1 MKKLVLLFAVAALS
15 FAPADTQLTADER
28 KAAVAKLTQTQD
40 HMLKVMKGLSPAQ
53 LNYKADPNSWSVA
66 ECAEHIAIS
75 ESLIWG
81 MVDGALKQPA
91 DASKRGEV
99 KMKDDQLFNMITDRS
114 NKIKTQ
120 EVFEPKNKFASVE
133 GSVKEFKEKR
143 TAHIEYVNTTKD
155 DLRDRYAQLK
165 FGTIDAY
172 QAILFMAGHTERHVK
187 QMEEVVASA
196 GFPKK

>member
-1 MKKLVLLFAVAALS
+1 
-15 FAPADTQLTADER
+15 
-28 KAAVAKLTQTQD
+28 
-40 HMLKVMKGLSPAQ
+40 
-53 LNYKADPNSWSVA
+53 
-66 ECAEHIAIS
+66 
-75 ESLIWG
+75 
-81 MVDGALKQPA
+81 A

-114 NKIKTQ
+114 NKVKTQ
-120 EVFEPKNKFASVE
+120 EVFEPKNKFASVD
-133 GSVKEFKEKR
+133 GSIKEFKEKR
-143 TAHIEYVNTTKD
+143 AAHINYVKTTKD

-187 QMEEVVASA
+187 QMEEVIASA

>member
-1 MKKLVLLFAVAALS
+1 MKKLVFLFAVAALA
-15 FAPADTQLTADER
+15 FTPADTELTSDER
-28 KAAVAKLTQTQD
+28 KMAVDKLTQTQD

-53 LNYKADPNSWSVA
+53 LNYKADANSWSVA

-114 NKIKTQ
+114 SKIKTQ
-120 EVFEPKNKFASVE
+120 EPFEPKNKFTSAD
-133 GSVKEFKEKR
+133 GSIKEFKEKR
-143 TAHIEYVNTTKD
+143 AAHINYVKTTKD
-155 DLRDRYAQLK
+155 DLRDRYATLK